1 MKTLWKI
8 CKSILLLALTGV
20 IVWTVLYFT
29 VPKVKDWTNEVLK
42 IDQSK
47 NDEEKKQLIAENED
61 LKKQINSLT
70 SQATTVSTELTTVK
84 AELSEKK
91 TALEKATADKAE
103 LETKVGNLST
113 KVAELENSNSA
124 TSAELENK
132 KQELATAQADLQ
144 TKTTEVET
152 LTTEKTALENQK
164 TALESQIQNLQARV
178 SELETQLNPGEDYKY
193 TTEELESFGY
203 KIENI
208 EGTQKYVHVTMGINN
223 SNTPLSGVYS
233 ISGNKCKKLLH
244 EDSYYEY
251 FYYKTGETSEV
262 ILGERKSIT
271 IINNIVNEHKYC
283 FSNRNGFYKTSVL
296 IIDEKNIA
304 VFRDSKGWSKI
315 NIETEEE
322 TTIAKDD
329 NCSALTTNTL
339 FDWQKISS
347 NKYYGRYNST
357 YVIYNTE
364 TNTVTGSERMYIYA
378 LLKNNKCIV
387 GDNSKYYI
395 FDTITEEKTEISS
408 TENLYMPQTGVEKNV
423 YIEWD
428 NGDVVLM
435 SAYGPVLYSKSN
447 NTIAFMN
454 KSNWQGFKGLLL
466 KTTSGKVFATCFST
480 SSNAGIYIIDVDSN
494 GHPTGATKIYS
505 QGQYWDTII
514 EDENGCTFSSKYDPS
529 QGSVYYNYST
539 GECAAV
545 TE

>member
-29 VPKVKDWTNEVLK
+29 VPKVKDWTNDKVLK

-47 NDEEKKQLIAENED
+47 KDEEKKQLLAENED
-61 LKKQINSLT
+61 LKKQIDSLT
-70 SQATTVSTELTTVK
+70 SQATTVKT
-84 AELSEKK
+84 ELSEKK
-91 TALEKATADKAE
+91 TALEKAAADKAE
-103 LETKVGNLST
+103 LETKVGNLSA

-124 TSAELENK
+124 TSEELENK
-132 KQELATAQADLQ
+132 KKELATAQANLQ
-144 TKTTEVET
+144 TKTAEVEN

-262 ILGERKSIT
+262 ILGEGKSIT

-283 FSNRNGFYKTSVL
+283 FKNRNGFYKTSVL

-304 VFRDSKGWSKI
+304 VFRDSAGWSKI

-322 TTIAKDD
+322 TTITKDD
-329 NCSALTTNTL
+329 NCSASTTNTL

-364 TNTVTGSERMYIYA
+364 TNTVTESERMYIYA
-378 LLKNNKCIV
+378 LLKNNKCLV
-387 GDNSKYYI
+387 GDNSNYYI
-395 FDTITEEKTEISS
+395 FDTITEEKTKISS
-408 TENLYMPQTGVEKNV
+408 TEILYMPQTGVEKNV

-480 SSNAGIYIIDVDSN
+480 SSNTGIYIINVDSN
-494 GHPTGATKIYS
+494 GYPTGVTKIYS
-505 QGQYWDTII
+505 LGQYWDTVT

-539 GECAAV
+539 GECTTV
-545 TE
+545 TD